1 MHPVVELELALL
13 TASVRRSRTQLEALL
28 DPEFRE
34 VGASGRLRTREEI
47 IADLVDG
54 DEGGP
59 IEAVQ
64 VEAHEVAP
72 DVVLVT
78 FLTDPGG
85 RAARRSSLWRSVGG
99 SWRLLHH
106 QGTLLPTPARH
117 PVGP

>member
-1 MHPVVELELALL
+1 M
-13 TASVRRSRTQLEALL
+13 EALL

-34 VGASGRLRTREEI
+34 VSASGRLWTREEI
-47 IADLVDG
+47 TADLVDG

-78 FLTDPGG
+78 F
-85 RAARRSSLWRSVGG
+85 
-99 SWRLLHH
+99 
-106 QGTLLPTPARH
+106 
-117 PVGP
+117 

>member
-13 TASVRRSRTQLEALL
+13 TTSVRRSRTQLEGLL
-28 DPEFRE
+28 DSEFRE
-34 VGASGRLRTREEI
+34 VGASGRLWTREEI

-64 VEAHEVAP
+64 VEAYEVAP
-72 DVVLVT
+72 GVVLVT

-85 RAARRSSLWRSVGG
+85 RAARRSSLWRCAGG
-99 SWRLLHH
+99 RWRMLHH
-106 QGTLLPTPARH
+106 QGTLLPTPA
-117 PVGP
+117 